1 MKCINLYNYILNI
14 YSKRFITI
22 GNTSS
27 TVFTNRQKRNKS
39 INKKTNISYFNND
52 KTSEN
57 SQKFLKSSYANNTN
71 KLPDYMK
78 IIQEKNIEINRLKK
92 EIEKIKNKI
101 YSNEE
106 INNDNKNNDNND
118 NNNKN
123 NVYHNKKEKSKNQ
136 SGQISIKKI
145 SITSCKE
152 YIKKNSYI
160 DDLLKYSENFIDNKE
175 MNSSV
180 NEIKNISS
188 DNLKYSP
195 SNRNTLKS
203 VNIVNIDK
211 YKTNE
216 IKSSKN
222 SKDTK
227 KEIIMINK
235 KEDNLNIKEKLNSIK
250 NKTEK
255 LLIKLFG

>member
-39 INKKTNISYFNND
+39 INKKTNISYFNNE

-57 SQKFLKSSYANNTN
+57 SQKFMKSSYANNTN

-106 INNDNKNNDNND
+106 NNNDNNVNNNND
-118 NNNKN
+118 NNNNVEKN
-123 NVYHNKKEKSKNQ
+123 KNQ

-175 MNSSV
+175 INNSSV

-195 SNRNTLKS
+195 LNKNTLKS

-216 IKSSKN
+216 IKPSKN
-222 SKDTK
+222 NNK
-227 KEIIMINK
+227 KEIITINK
-235 KEDNLNIKEKLNSIK
+235 IEDNLNIKEKLNSIK

>member
-1 MKCINLYNYILNI
+1 
-14 YSKRFITI
+14 
-22 GNTSS
+22 
-27 TVFTNRQKRNKS
+27 
-39 INKKTNISYFNND
+39 
-52 KTSEN
+52 
-57 SQKFLKSSYANNTN
+57 
-71 KLPDYMK
+71 MK
-78 IIQEKNIEINRLKK
+78 IIEKKNNKINRLKK

-106 INNDNKNNDNND
+106 NNNDNNV
-118 NNNKN
+118 NNNNENTN
-123 NVYHNKKEKSKNQ
+123 NKEKNKNQ

-175 MNSSV
+175 INNSSV

-188 DNLKYSP
+188 DNLKDSP
-195 SNRNTLKS
+195 TNKNTLKS
-203 VNIVNIDK
+203 VNIVNINK
-211 YKTNE
+211 IKTCE
-216 IKSSKN
+216 TKQSKN
-222 SKDTK
+222 KNK
-227 KEIIMINK
+227 KEIITINK
-235 KEDNLNIKEKLNSIK
+235 IEDNLNIKEKLNSIK

>member
-1 MKCINLYNYILNI
+1 
-14 YSKRFITI
+14 
-22 GNTSS
+22 
-27 TVFTNRQKRNKS
+27 
-39 INKKTNISYFNND
+39 
-52 KTSEN
+52 
-57 SQKFLKSSYANNTN
+57 
-71 KLPDYMK
+71 MK
-78 IIQEKNIEINRLKK
+78 IIEKKNIEINRLKK

-106 INNDNKNNDNND
+106 NNNDNNVNNNND
-118 NNNKN
+118 NNN
-123 NVYHNKKEKSKNQ
+123 NVETNKNQ

-175 MNSSV
+175 INNSSV

-188 DNLKYSP
+188 DNLKDSP
-195 SNRNTLKS
+195 TNKNTLKS
-203 VNIVNIDK
+203 VNIVNINK
-211 YKTNE
+211 IKTCE
-216 IKSSKN
+216 IKPSKN
-222 SKDTK
+222 NNK
-227 KEIIMINK
+227 KEIITINK
-235 KEDNLNIKEKLNSIK
+235 IEDNLNIKEKLNSIK

>member
-1 MKCINLYNYILNI
+1 
-14 YSKRFITI
+14 
-22 GNTSS
+22 
-27 TVFTNRQKRNKS
+27 
-39 INKKTNISYFNND
+39 
-52 KTSEN
+52 
-57 SQKFLKSSYANNTN
+57 
-71 KLPDYMK
+71 MK
-78 IIQEKNIEINRLKK
+78 IIQEKNIEIDRLKK

-106 INNDNKNNDNND
+106 NNNDNNI
-118 NNNKN
+118 NNNNENKN
-123 NVYHNKKEKSKNQ
+123 NKEKNKNQ

-175 MNSSV
+175 INNSSV

-195 SNRNTLKS
+195 LNKNTLKS

-216 IKSSKN
+216 IKPSKN
-222 SKDTK
+222 NNK
-227 KEIIMINK
+227 KEIITINK
-235 KEDNLNIKEKLNSIK
+235 IEDNLNIKEKLNSIK

>member
-1 MKCINLYNYILNI
+1 
-14 YSKRFITI
+14 
-22 GNTSS
+22 
-27 TVFTNRQKRNKS
+27 
-39 INKKTNISYFNND
+39 
-52 KTSEN
+52 
-57 SQKFLKSSYANNTN
+57 
-71 KLPDYMK
+71 MK
-78 IIQEKNIEINRLKK
+78 IIEKKNNEINRLKK

-106 INNDNKNNDNND
+106 NNNDNNV
-118 NNNKN
+118 NNNNENTN
-123 NVYHNKKEKSKNQ
+123 NKEKNKNQ

-175 MNSSV
+175 INNSSV

-195 SNRNTLKS
+195 LNKNTLKS

-216 IKSSKN
+216 IKPSKN
-222 SKDTK
+222 NNK
-227 KEIIMINK
+227 KEIITINK
-235 KEDNLNIKEKLNSIK
+235 DNLNIKEKLNSIK